1 MTDLQPAIVPG
12 VPGLEYEVTWGRKTM
27 RSATF
32 IGRVYERPGGG
43 GMQLWACD
51 HKHPDQAS
59 AQDCALGQALVLAKR
74 GLDAYR
80 GTEDVQALRDA
91 LASAFPG
98 MTITFADPE

>member
-12 VPGLEYEVTWGRKTM
+12 VPGLEYEVTWGRKTI

-32 IGRVYERPGGG
+32 IGRVYERVDGGG
-43 GMQLWACD
+43 IQLWACD

-59 AQDCALGQALVLAKR
+59 AQDCALGQALALAER
-74 GLDAYR
+74 GLDAFR
-80 GTEDVQALRDA
+80 GPGDIQVLRDA
-91 LASAFPG
+91 LASACPG